1 METTNFSHIKM
12 HSDIYDKLVLDE
24 KKLID
29 AYDKVNPNKTEL
41 LSVMSEMRKS
51 MELIIRYMIKKANLS
66 DDKVMSLFHKVK
78 PGDTATRPSLYI
90 NIVAL
95 GQIGAFNS
103 EFEQKIH
110 SKIRKPG
117 NDAVHY
123 YDESDNNSLLNASA
137 TQVLRKAEEMYET
150 LYELSYVVVK
160 SFDVEYMNSSKK
172 SKPEE
177 NVKAMLDV
185 ANISK
190 PNVGYKLSFKSFLYA
205 IGFIVMFSIFIF
217 IFMEMFL

>member
-1 METTNFSHIKM
+1 MTI
-12 HSDIYDKLVLDE
+12 
-24 KKLID
+24 
-29 AYDKVNPNKTEL
+29 
-41 LSVMSEMRKS
+41 KS
-51 MELIIRYMIKKANLS
+51 MSLRMIKKANLS
-66 DDKVMSLFHKVK
+66 DDKVMSLFHKVQ
-78 PGDTATRPSLYI
+78 PSDTATRPSLYI

-95 GQIGAFNS
+95 GQLGVFNS

-123 YDESDNNSLLNASA
+123 YDESENNTLLNASA
-137 TQVLRKAEEMYET
+137 IQVLKKAEEMYEA

-160 SFDVEYMNSSKK
+160 SFDVEYAVAPKK
-172 SKPEE
+172 SKSDA
-177 NVKAMLDV
+177 NVKPMLDV

-190 PNVGYKLSFKSFLYA
+190 PNVGYKFSFKSFLYA
-205 IGFIVMFSIFIF
+205 IGFTVMFSIFMY